1 VADLQTAREF
11 QTKPLTMTNDGALT
25 LRRPSIALLKEV
37 VTAGGKRLATGATVN
52 VGERGGRE
60 Y

>member
-1 VADLQTAREF
+1 
-11 QTKPLTMTNDGALT
+11 MTNDGALT

>member
-1 VADLQTAREF
+1 
-11 QTKPLTMTNDGALT
+11 MTNDGALT
-25 LRRPSIALLKEV
+25 LRGPFLPFALLKEV

>member
-1 VADLQTAREF
+1 MKAGWTKDTLNVGDKITAVG
-11 QTKPLTMTNDGALT
+11 N
-25 LRRPSIALLKEV
+25 PSKAGLPFALLKEV